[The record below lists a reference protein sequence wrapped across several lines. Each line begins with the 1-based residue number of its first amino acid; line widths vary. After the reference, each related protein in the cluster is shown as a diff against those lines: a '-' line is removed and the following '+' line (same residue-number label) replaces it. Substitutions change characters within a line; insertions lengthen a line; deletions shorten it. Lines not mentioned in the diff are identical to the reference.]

1 MSDQP
6 PHDISEHISK
16 DAASWS
22 TAPLLNFL
30 LHYTRETAE
39 QGRYSDRISGLKAID
54 VLNKGYTEEDP
65 LPDESE
71 ELRQS
76 LLQLIHDG
84 PGKEKVPK
92 GTSVT
97 IVGAG
102 VSGLCAGYELKKAGF
117 DVTILEASSRVGGR
131 VVTFR
136 DPIFAPGLHAEG
148 GAMRIPGNHFLLRT
162 YIDNFK
168 IGELFN
174 FEMQNKFIYLSE
186 YRGGTTLTYDD
197 FNDKLKRQEP
207 ELLKLFPSL
216 KKCERGHTIDK
227 LWEVAV
233 APVVEDFRKAYKNAE
248 GDKPFK
254 IKTAYQAITN
264 LYDKYTLRSYLQE
277 RANWSPDA
285 IKLYDLS
292 NAHVVFENGFIESF
306 KDAFLSSN
314 SQGAQVGMQQ
324 LQGGMDLVPKAFIS
338 PDRGENSLIDNIIF
352 GARVTHITDPKPSP
366 DPKIP
371 TAPQIK
377 ITYETTGSKKLTVE
391 SDYLILAI
399 PNTALRAIT
408 KSRPFATAQ
417 EQAIRDVRYVEVTKV
432 LLQYKTRWW
441 EQIFTNHNLGTD
453 GGLVSD
459 LPIRYTVFPVSK
471 DNDQF
476 KHSRRGAIMAAYT
489 FEQDAT
495 ILGAMSPERQ
505 IRIAAENLH
514 TIFPEAKSL
523 ELLEAGTSQVFPSDE
538 LAGGS
543 AFCYF
548 GPGQKK
554 QYLEAM
560 CESDWKWPESS
571 RLGKPRVFFAGE
583 QASYT
588 HGWIQGAMEA
598 GLRCVQQVYA
608 IATDLVI
615 TVRDG
620 KEKQEGEEG
629 VVAE

>member
-1 MSDQP
+1 MYEGRVEEAVLLRTTHPTQVQKRQY
-6 PHDISEHISK
+6 ISLDREEHISK

-30 LHYTRETAE
+30 LHYTRETE
-39 QGRYSDRISGLKAID
+39 EKGRYSDRISGLKAID

-76 LLQLIHDG
+76 LLQLFRDG

-102 VSGLCAGYELKKAGF
+102 VSGLCVGYELKKAGF

-197 FNDKLKRQEP
+197 FNAKLKSHEP
-207 ELLKLFPSL
+207 KLLKLFPSL
-216 KKCERGHTIDK
+216 KK
-227 LWEVAV
+227 LAV
-233 APVVEDFRKAYKNAE
+233 VPVVEDFRKAYKNAE
-248 GDKPFK
+248 GDEPFK
-254 IKTAYQAITN
+254 IKTGYQAITN
-264 LYDKYTLRSYLQE
+264 LYDKYTLRS
-277 RANWSPDA
+277 PDA
-285 IKLYDLS
+285 IKLYDLG

-366 DPKIP
+366 NPKIP
-371 TAPQIK
+371 MAPQIK
-377 ITYETTGSKKLTVE
+377 ITYKTTGSKKLTVE

-399 PNTALRAIT
+399 PNTALCHT
-408 KSRPFATAQ
+408 S
-417 EQAIRDVRYVEVTKV
+417 
-432 LLQYKTRWW
+432 
-441 EQIFTNHNLGTD
+441 TNQ
-453 GGLVSD
+453 
-459 LPIRYTVFPVSK
+459 PP
-471 DNDQF
+471 
-476 KHSRRGAIMAAYT
+476 
-489 FEQDAT
+489 
-495 ILGAMSPERQ
+495 
-505 IRIAAENLH
+505 
-514 TIFPEAKSL
+514 
-523 ELLEAGTSQVFPSDE
+523 
-538 LAGGS
+538 
-543 AFCYF
+543 
-548 GPGQKK
+548 
-554 QYLEAM
+554 
-560 CESDWKWPESS
+560 
-571 RLGKPRVFFAGE
+571 
-583 QASYT
+583 
-588 HGWIQGAMEA
+588 
-598 GLRCVQQVYA
+598 
-608 IATDLVI
+608 
-615 TVRDG
+615 
-620 KEKQEGEEG
+620 
-629 VVAE
+629 